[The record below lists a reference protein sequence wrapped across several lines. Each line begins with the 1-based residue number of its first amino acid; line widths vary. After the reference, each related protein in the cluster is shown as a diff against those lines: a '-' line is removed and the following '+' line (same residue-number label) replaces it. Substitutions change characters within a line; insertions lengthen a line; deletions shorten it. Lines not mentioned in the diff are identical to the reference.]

1 MLHRPDLRE
10 ALRYVFE
17 EQIPFGRA
25 LNLKIPPAARFLLR
39 KPDAHGRF
47 GDAAVIVM
55 DQPGKERAERSV
67 RAFGG
72 DLAAGSRELGHCQ

>member
-1 MLHRPDLRE
+1 VLHRPDLRE

-39 KPDAHGRF
+39 
-47 GDAAVIVM
+47 
-55 DQPGKERAERSV
+55 QPGQTRQGAAR
-67 RAFGG
+67 G
-72 DLAAGSRELGHCQ
+72 LAAGRGFCAARTAALR